1 MKELW
6 YERQAMHGEPMPE
19 GLNFLD
25 ARMYQALA
33 CLYFRFNQNAI
44 SVEDGKREKRIL
56 IAKYQEELE
65 NEEFNRKWVQ
75 HTVQLWKAIEAADN
89 QYRTDRTLEHAD
101 LLSDTILGLVKPDF
115 DLKWAEEHS
124 NET

>member
-6 YERQAMHGEPMPE
+6 YEWQAMNGEPMPE

-44 SVEDGKREKRIL
+44 SVEDGKKEKRLL
-56 IAKYQEELE
+56 IAKYREELE
-65 NEEFNRKWVQ
+65 NEKFNSKWVA
-75 HTVQLWKAIEAADN
+75 HTVELWKNIELTANA
-89 QYRTDRTLEHAD
+89 YRTNRTLAHAD
-101 LLSDTILGLVKPDF
+101 VLVDTVYGLVKPDF
-115 DLKWAEEHS
+115 ELSWAKEEP
-124 NET
+124 

>member
-6 YERQAMHGEPMPE
+6 YERQAMNGEPMPE

-44 SVEDGKREKRIL
+44 SVEDGKKEKRLL
-56 IAKYQEELE
+56 IAKYREELE
-65 NEEFNRKWVQ
+65 NEKFNSKWVA
-75 HTVQLWKAIEAADN
+75 HTVELWKNIELTANA
-89 QYRTDRTLEHAD
+89 YRTNRTLEHAD
-101 LLSDTILGLVKPDF
+101 VLVDTVYGLVKPDF
-115 DLKWAEEHS
+115 ELSWAKEEP
-124 NET
+124 

>member
-6 YERQAMHGEPMPE
+6 YERQAMNGEPMPE

-44 SVEDGKREKRIL
+44 SVEDGKKEKRIL
-56 IAKYQEELE
+56 IAKYREELE
-65 NEEFNRKWVQ
+65 NEKFNSKWVA
-75 HTVQLWKAIEAADN
+75 HTVELWKNIELTANA
-89 QYRTDRTLEHAD
+89 YRTNRTLENAD
-101 LLSDTILGLVKPDF
+101 VLVDTVYGLVKPDF
-115 DLKWAEEHS
+115 ELSWAKEEP
-124 NET
+124 